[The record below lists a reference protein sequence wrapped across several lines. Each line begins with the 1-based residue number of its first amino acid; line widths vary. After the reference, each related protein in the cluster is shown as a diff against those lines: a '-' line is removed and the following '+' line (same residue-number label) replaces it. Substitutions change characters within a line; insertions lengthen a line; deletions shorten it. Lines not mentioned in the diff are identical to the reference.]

1 MPDQNNGQ
9 NVGKVIEIRGV
20 VIDAVFTDN
29 LPEIYTALR
38 DRAPGRRR
46 AT

>member
-20 VIDAVFTDN
+20 VIDVAFAER
-29 LPEIYTALR
+29 LPGL
-38 DRAPGRRR
+38 PSV
-46 AT
+46 